1 MSTIDHLLEAAGT
14 SAAGVCEQVLM
25 TPIHWIPNIEPSLA
39 PRLHVAVSL
48 KNDQVAMYV
57 GLVARWESYSYFTR
71 LMMNM
76 SSEDPLGDQDVN
88 DGIGEMVNMI
98 AGQLKKQVS
107 DKYPS
112 LKIGFPTIQLE
123 TSSGIQSRAVETA
136 TKPISI
142 GVYDAEITVML
153 KQN

>member
-25 TPIHWIPNIEPSLA
+25 TPIGWTPNIEPSLT
-39 PRLHVAVSL
+39 PRLHVSVPL
-48 KNDQVAMYV
+48 RNDQVAMHV
-57 GLVARWESYSYFTR
+57 GLLARWETCSYFTR

-76 SSEDPLGDQDVN
+76 SFEDPLGDQDVA

-98 AGQLKKQVS
+98 AGQLKTKLS

-112 LKIGFPTIQLE
+112 LKIGCPTIDLE
-123 TSSGIQSRAVETA
+123 TGSGIQSRAETA
-136 TKPISI
+136 KKPISI
-142 GVYDAEITVML
+142 GLHNAEITVML